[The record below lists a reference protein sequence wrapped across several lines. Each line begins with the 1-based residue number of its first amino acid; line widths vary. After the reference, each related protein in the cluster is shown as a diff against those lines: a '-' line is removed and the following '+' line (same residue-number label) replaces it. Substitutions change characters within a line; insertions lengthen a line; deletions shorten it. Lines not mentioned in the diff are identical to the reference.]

1 MDSNKKI
8 KALSYVK
15 KNFLLPGDHIAY
27 IEEFESGKDTYV
39 SDGSVRSSALGL
51 RNYNL
56 KHRMVSV
63 DRKNKAKFPKI
74 GDEIIGY
81 IEMLFSSMISI
92 KILYLNNAKVGSG
105 LSAIAS
111 TKISTPGGIH
121 PRRDRERRP
130 KLIYRA
136 GDIVRGRIFSLMNS
150 SSHATIDDKN
160 LGVVYCL
167 CYSCGGE
174 TVKLNNSIKC
184 IDCGMSEEKK
194 LASDF
199 GKEALL
205 RLENVSQNRS

>member
-8 KALSYVK
+8 KALSYVN

-92 KILYLNNAKVGSG
+92 KILYLNNTKVGSG

-111 TKISTPGGIH
+111 TKISTSGGIH

-130 KLIYRA
+130 KLIYRV

-174 TVKLNNSIKC
+174 TVKLNSSIKC

-199 GKEALL
+199 GKDALL
-205 RLENVSQNRS
+205 RLENVNQNRS